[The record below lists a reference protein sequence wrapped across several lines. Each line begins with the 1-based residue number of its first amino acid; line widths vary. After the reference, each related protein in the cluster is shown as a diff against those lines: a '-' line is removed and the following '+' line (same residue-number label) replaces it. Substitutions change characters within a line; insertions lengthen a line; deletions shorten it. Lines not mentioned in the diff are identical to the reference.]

1 MSELD
6 VESPARSSARSKWVQ
21 TGIRGAFAA
30 QDYFVYGY
38 LFLIAVAVVTFFAL
52 GSETVLAKLVA
63 AAEGVRHSA
72 PAHGGAEG
80 REKTQKFF
88 LLLVNSAAIF
98 LCLPLL
104 PILVL
109 TGFLLRHFLHALL
122 VNATALCVAS
132 FGQYLLARTHHATIT
147 EQLQL
152 RFATLYQ
159 AADLIRSE
167 SGLVF
172 LFRFAT
178 IPVFAKNFLAGA
190 LNFDVYLFGAS
201 VAAHACYLGALCG
214 YVGVFGRGV
223 LQQFA
228 GKSSSSR
235 GAVGE
240 EDDGEDGAPAA
251 TATGDVVIAKGKTAS
266 PSGALLQAVCLYGF
280 SIAATALFVVLVWRK
295 WKINVMPHINPA
307 GVGGDVAPTS
317 RRGDN
322 MDHGEDSGS
331 REPTNRA
338 RDENSPLVEPD
349 PIGRGIR

>member
-72 PAHGGAEG
+72 PARGGAEG
-80 REKTQKFF
+80 REMAF

-132 FGQYLLARTHHATIT
+132 FGQYFLARTHHATIT

-159 AADLIRSE
+159 AAVLIRAE

-240 EDDGEDGAPAA
+240 GEDGEYVGTSRGKRESRVSSTVERRVPL
-251 TATGDVVIAKGKTAS
+251 GDGSRPKRCAGRCQRCPIV
-266 PSGALLQAVCLYGF
+266 
-280 SIAATALFVVLVWRK
+280 
-295 WKINVMPHINPA
+295 
-307 GVGGDVAPTS
+307 GVGGT
-317 RRGDN
+317 
-322 MDHGEDSGS
+322 
-331 REPTNRA
+331 
-338 RDENSPLVEPD
+338 
-349 PIGRGIR
+349 GRS